1 MNEYLVFPW
10 YQTYRFKSPEP
21 YHMEEDATIDVSKES
36 KVICPQMDN
45 NVVIGQEDCLL
56 LNVYV
61 PRYVY
66 NDSSSSEVPVMVYIH
81 GGGLVSLRLSI
92 FRAYY
97 FYQRFYNKIL
107 PT

>member
-1 MNEYLVFPW
+1 
-10 YQTYRFKSPEP
+10 
-21 YHMEEDATIDVSKES
+21 MEEDATIDVSKES

-66 NDSSSSEVPVMVYIH
+66 NDSSSEVPVMVYIH

-92 FRAYY
+92 FRPY
-97 FYQRFYNKIL
+97 FFIIHPVQRFYNKIL
-107 PT
+107 LT

>member
-1 MNEYLVFPW
+1 
-10 YQTYRFKSPEP
+10 
-21 YHMEEDATIDVSKES
+21 MEEDATIDVSKES

>member
-1 MNEYLVFPW
+1 
-10 YQTYRFKSPEP
+10 
-21 YHMEEDATIDVSKES
+21 MEEDATIDVSKES

-81 GGGLVSLRLSI
+81 GGGLVSLRLHIYFHTI
-92 FRAYY
+92 F
-97 FYQRFYNKIL
+97 FYHPSGSKIL
-107 PT
+107 Q

>member
-1 MNEYLVFPW
+1 
-10 YQTYRFKSPEP
+10 
-21 YHMEEDATIDVSKES
+21 MEADATIDVSKES

-61 PRYVY
+61 PRNVY
-66 NDSSSSEVPVMVYIH
+66 KDSSSLEVPVMVYIH

-92 FRAYY
+92 FRPY
-97 FYQRFYNKIL
+97 FFYHQSGSKIL
-107 PT
+107 QKDFAYIKVLSM

>member
-1 MNEYLVFPW
+1 M
-10 YQTYRFKSPEP
+10 YRFKSPEP

-45 NVVIGQEDCLL
+45 NVIIGQEDCLL

-81 GGGLVSLRLSI
+81 GGGLVSYRPFI
-92 FRAYY
+92 FRTFS
-97 FYQRFYNKIL
+97 FYHPSSSNVAIICHDDEL
-107 PT
+107 SSNLT